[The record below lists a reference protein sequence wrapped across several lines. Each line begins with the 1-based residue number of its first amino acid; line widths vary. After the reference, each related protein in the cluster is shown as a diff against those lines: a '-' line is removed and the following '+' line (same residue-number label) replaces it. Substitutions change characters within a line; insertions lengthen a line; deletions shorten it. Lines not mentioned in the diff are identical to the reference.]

1 MLENIIG
8 QFQIL
13 RSHGRSLQKF
23 RKMPQL
29 LGVSC
34 QACLHCLLMPHG
46 ILFPH
51 ASLLSCPF
59 PAIWAPECLIHIY
72 GAKRSTR
79 SARETMN
86 SHGATQS
93 MLAEARDWDR
103 DSEACDKKAPSS
115 GEWPT
120 SSRLNCCFTN
130 NVYQRMANIQT
141 IHMLYINTSS
151 LVHFLP
157 SEPRNVWFT
166 SMEQRGQ
173 QGLHVKQWIPMEQH
187 KACSLKLETG
197 IATPKLAIR
206 KHHPLANDLQAQDST
221 AASRTTS
228 IKEWRTSKQ
237 YTCYI

>member
-93 MLAEARDWDR
+93 ILAEARSWDR
-103 DSEACDKKAPSS
+103 DSGACDKKAPSS

-141 IHMLYINTSS
+141 IHMLYINTSTALRNQHQVS
-151 LVHFLP
+151 FIVNTTQQVDHQSTSQRSAFL
-157 SEPRNVWFT
+157 FF
-166 SMEQRGQ
+166 
-173 QGLHVKQWIPMEQH
+173 
-187 KACSLKLETG
+187 
-197 IATPKLAIR
+197 
-206 KHHPLANDLQAQDST
+206 
-221 AASRTTS
+221 
-228 IKEWRTSKQ
+228 IKVNAVCRDREMTVNERAGSSVNLMSVLRDAFEVR
-237 YTCYI
+237 